1 MLRKRVSWFSGSVLS
16 GGVAMYLTWLG
27 VADKLPPWS
36 LYAVGG
42 VALVASISQFP
53 VKGED
58 GSPRPF
64 VSALV
69 RGRGNVNMVAGDQS
83 PVSRNI
89 IGTGRSTQHIT
100 FSGSELTY
108 SDVRQ
113 IASDVGQVE
122 VLPAVREVASQAV
135 VVEIESRIGWMTD
148 KVVDRLN
155 EQDPKPFDSFES
167 PRFLAALTSAQRGY
181 AETGDDE
188 LGEMLAGMVSG
199 LATEP
204 IRSRKEIL
212 LRQGIDVAQRLTTEH
227 VNALATI
234 MYITYMTLDPRFT
247 TEGLISAYDGL
258 LKPFYGRVPT
268 GEIDYQYMSSVGVCH
283 PIPLRRDVPG
293 GIYGVLHSHNINTM
307 YPLFTSAEMEADVFS
322 DSGLDGQDIQKLF
335 IPLTVNPEGVRY
347 TPDGQSQVRIE
358 DARFRLHPDL
368 AKVVLSESNSRTGEP
383 LTEWQARLRGLVQ
396 QRMLTPTQLE
406 ERIRAEK
413 PQLAEF
419 LDNAYRTGC
428 FHYLLHPVGFIVA
441 KYAIESHAPHMA
453 QAVDDAL
460 AGTT

>member
-1 MLRKRVSWFSGSVLS
+1 MLKKRVAWFSTSVLS

-36 LYAVGG
+36 LYAVGS
-42 VALVASISQFP
+42 VVLVASISQFP

-64 VSALV
+64 VSTLV
-69 RGRGNVNMVAGDQS
+69 RGRGNVNIVAGDQS
-83 PVSRNI
+83 PMSGNV

-155 EQDPKPFDSFES
+155 EQDPKPFGSFES

-234 MYITYMTLDPRFT
+234 MYIEYMRLDPRFNL
-247 TEGLISAYDGL
+247 EGFISAYDGL
-258 LKPFYGRVPT
+258 LKPFYGRMPT
-268 GEIDYQYMSSVGVCH
+268 GELDYQYMSSVGVCH
-283 PIPLRRDVPG
+283 AIPFRRGLPG
-293 GIYGVLHSHNINTM
+293 GVFESLRDHNKNMM
-307 YPLFTSAEMEADVFS
+307 YPLFTTADMKANVFG
-322 DSGLDGQDIQKLF
+322 DADLEGQDIQKLF
-335 IPLTVNPEGVRY
+335 IPLTVNPEGVKY
-347 TPDGQSQVRIE
+347 TPDGRTEVHIE
-358 DARFRLHPDL
+358 DARFRLHPELAQTLFSDTPSHDGTPLPEWQVKMRDL
-368 AKVVLSESNSRTGEP
+368 AL
-383 LTEWQARLRGLVQ
+383 
-396 QRMLTPTQLE
+396 QRMLTPAQLE
-406 ERIRAEK
+406 QKIRAEK
-413 PQLAEF
+413 PELAEF

-428 FHYLLHPVGFIVA
+428 FHYRLHPVGFIIA

-460 AGTT
+460 AETT